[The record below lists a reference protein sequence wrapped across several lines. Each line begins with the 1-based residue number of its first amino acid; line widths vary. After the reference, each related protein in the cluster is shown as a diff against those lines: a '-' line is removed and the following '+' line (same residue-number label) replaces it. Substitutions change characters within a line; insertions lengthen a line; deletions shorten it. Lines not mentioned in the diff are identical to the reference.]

1 VVYGQMKLDNEI
13 IHLRRQLESA
23 AAKYKYNFRHPKV
36 LEISKKL
43 DGLIVK
49 QMKCNKSS

>member
-1 VVYGQMKLDNEI
+1 VAYGQIKPDNEI

-23 AAKYKYNFRHPKV
+23 AAKYKYNFRYPEV

-43 DGLIVK
+43 DGL
-49 QMKCNKSS
+49 S